1 MEGLNSVFGNPWI
14 AYPAFS
20 SMISIIVFMW
30 YDRVV
35 AYLSHRSLGQREEV
49 IRLLELMFV
58 EVDRKRVTL
67 LMVMVSFGLRA
78 LCFLVLWP
86 RATLGLIIGSVVTV
100 SMWSVPLL
108 FVRRKWEQRCDR
120 FVVQMV
126 DGLTIMANGIKAGLS
141 VTQSMERVS
150 DNLPNPISQ
159 EFNLVLSQI
168 RLGRSVEEALLD
180 LGERI
185 PKPDVQMYVTSINIL
200 KETGGNLAETFSTI
214 VVVIRERQK
223 IERKIEAMTAQ
234 GIMQGIMVSMIPF
247 LILALFYFT
256 DPGYLAP
263 MFNTTLGIIMLIIML
278 GLQILGGIAI
288 RKVVTIKV

>member
-1 MEGLNSVFGNPWI
+1 MEGLQSIFGNPWI

-20 SMISIIVFMW
+20 TMISIVTFMW
-30 YDRVV
+30 FDKVMG
-35 AYLSHRSLGQREEV
+35 YLKKRSLGQREEV
-49 IRLLELMFV
+49 IRYLELMFV
-58 EVDRKRVTL
+58 DVDRKKITW
-67 LMVMVSFGLRA
+67 LMVLISFGLGG
-78 LCFLVLWP
+78 LWFLILWP
-86 RATLGLIIGSVVTV
+86 RATLGLIIGGVVTV
-100 SMWSVPLL
+100 TMWSVPLL
-108 FVRRKWEQRCDR
+108 FVKRQYDQRCSR
-120 FVVQMV
+120 FVDQMV

-150 DNLPNPISQ
+150 ENLPNPISQ

-168 RLGRSVEEALLD
+168 RLGRSVEEALID

-185 PKPDVQMYVTSINIL
+185 PKPDVQMFVTAINIL

-256 DPGYLAP
+256 DPGYLQP
-263 MFNTTLGIIMLIIML
+263 MFNTTLGIIMLFIML
-278 GLQILGGIAI
+278 GLQIMGGLAI

>member
-1 MEGLNSVFGNPWI
+1 MEGLQSIFGNPWI

-20 SMISIIVFMW
+20 TMISIVTFMW
-30 YDRVV
+30 FDKVMG
-35 AYLSHRSLGQREEV
+35 YLKKRSLGQREEV
-49 IRLLELMFV
+49 IRYLELMFV
-58 EVDRKRVTL
+58 DVDRKKITW
-67 LMVMVSFGLRA
+67 LMVLISFGLGG
-78 LCFLVLWP
+78 LWFLILWP
-86 RATLGLIIGSVVTV
+86 RATLGLIVGGVVTV
-100 SMWSVPLL
+100 TMWSVPLL
-108 FVRRKWEQRCDR
+108 FVKRQYDQRCSR
-120 FVVQMV
+120 FVDQMV

-150 DNLPNPISQ
+150 ENLPNPISQ

-168 RLGRSVEEALLD
+168 RLGRSVEEALID

-185 PKPDVQMYVTSINIL
+185 PKPDVQMYVTAINIL

-247 LILALFYFT
+247 LILGLFYFT
-256 DPGYLAP
+256 DPGYLQP
-263 MFNTTLGIIMLIIML
+263 MFNTTLGIIMLFIML
-278 GLQILGGIAI
+278 GLQIMGGIAI